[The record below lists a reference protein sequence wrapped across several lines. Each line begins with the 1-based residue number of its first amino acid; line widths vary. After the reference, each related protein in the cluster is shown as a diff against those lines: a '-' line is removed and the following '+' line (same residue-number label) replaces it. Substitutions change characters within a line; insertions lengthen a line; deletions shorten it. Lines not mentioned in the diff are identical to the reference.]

1 MQSGVAGP
9 GRREPI
15 SIDLIKPRR
24 VCFIVRVVRH
34 DPRGGHLHITC
45 VAQVALQSQRNS
57 PTAPNANNSA
67 APDCACLNKTKSCAA
82 LQHQRTPRCMSDVG
96 CESILALRGRREEKK
111 NHYLERTRR
120 WRRNFCAA
128 NTTHALISRVGFEM
142 NKPHA
147 GDKQR
152 TKITIHKTRKQR
164 NKNKTTS
171 SARMESHMLD

>member
-1 MQSGVAGP
+1 MFYRSCRASRSSRRPFAYHLRGPSGAAIA
-9 GRREPI
+9 EK
-15 SIDLIKPRR
+15 L
-24 VCFIVRVVRH
+24 
-34 DPRGGHLHITC
+34 
-45 VAQVALQSQRNS
+45 
-57 PTAPNANNSA
+57 ANRPQCA
-67 APDCACLNKTKSCAA
+67 APDCACFNKTKNYAA

-152 TKITIHKTRKQR
+152 TRITTQNKKTEKQQA
-164 NKNKTTS
+164 
-171 SARMESHMLD
+171 AREWNLTCLIN